1 MIFRRQWHE
10 RAIDRIEHVEAEAGR
25 CLSSVMVRSPDK

>member
-1 MIFRRQWHE
+1 MIFLRQWHE

-25 CLSSVMVRSPDK
+25 SLS